1 MAKARDIPRWPE
13 IRLTLFDPL
22 FNTLWEYGLDTGN
35 VCEWIL
41 SATGMKRGVS
51 CRTKKNIHQLFKNQ
65 LSQHLF
71 LTFFSRVE
79 MKQSKDVFQGMVTS
93 FSIVFMFASRHE
105 WPRVA
110 CSQAACWVTE
120 RHPSA
125 PGMGKVSTQSSKQSS
140 KEFKTVLKTSHL
152 IKSCSI

>member
-1 MAKARDIPRWPE
+1 MARDSSHIG
-13 IRLTLFDPL
+13 LDTL
-22 FNTLWEYGLDTGN
+22 FNTLWEYGLDTGD

-51 CRTKKNIHQLFKNQ
+51 CRTKKNIHQLFTNQ
-65 LSQHLF
+65 LNQHLLF
-71 LTFFSRVE
+71 HIFFTCW
-79 MKQSKDVFQGMVTS
+79 KQRCFFYVFQGTVTS
-93 FSIVFMFASRHE
+93 FSIVFMLASRHE

-110 CSQAACWVTE
+110 CSHCSQAACWVTE

-140 KEFKTVLKTSHL
+140 KEFKTVLKTSHI